1 MSRFWWMRHA
11 EAAPGAVDAQRALTP
26 YGQQQA
32 QQVGQWLQQQ
42 SVQPEAIYSSH
53 YLRARQTAEALG
65 RALQLVPEV
74 LSDVTPEHSVDQAL
88 AQLWPLSGRAVLVVT
103 HQPLWGAMM
112 ARLYSEPNQ
121 PWAIPPAGLA
131 WMDGE
136 VIAPDCL
143 HLKQVLAEVPCE
155 LDTSTGHGAP

>member
-11 EAAPGAVDAQRALTP
+11 EAAPGTPDAQRALTP

-32 QQVGQWLQQQ
+32 QQVGQWLQAQ
-42 SVQPEAIYSSH
+42 SVKPEAIYASD
-53 YLRARQTAEALG
+53 YLRAQQTAQALG
-65 RALQLVPEV
+65 QALQLLPQI
-74 LSDVTPEHSVDQAL
+74 LPDVTPEHSVDQAL
-88 AQLWPLSGRAVLVVT
+88 AQLWPLSGRPVLVVT

-112 ARLYSEPNQ
+112 ARLFSEPHQ

-143 HLKQVLAEVPCE
+143 SMGQVLADISVAQAP
-155 LDTSTGHGAP
+155 STGHGLP